1 MVIASIALR
10 VLTIAWAIVL
20 LWRLRRWKVWF
31 WTTSA
36 LLAATILMVASHS
49 TSILAWFLSPPSEA
63 IGTVLLISI
72 TRFVVVVVAERA
84 LAGRN
89 RAEKQL
95 RAKENLHRHLVEH
108 SLGLMCAHDE
118 KGVLLSI
125 NPAAA
130 EALGLLPEQ
139 CIGRSVR
146 DVLAPP
152 VRQKFD
158 DYLDRIRKNRTDSGL
173 MRLTARDGSGHIWL
187 YRNVWHEEQ
196 GQPPVVLGHAQ
207 DVTALKRVEKQLRE
221 SEEKLEERIT
231 ERTRELEEAHEEQR
245 RLGARIQQVQK
256 VESLA
261 LMAGGVAHDFN
272 NLLVGIV
279 GYAELALMDLQ
290 PRSPV
295 RPFVEEIQKAADKAR
310 DLTNQ
315 MLAYA
320 GRGQL
325 VAAPADLSRL
335 AEETVQLLHGTISPK
350 AALSLHLA
358 EDVPA
363 AIVDRTQVQQ
373 VVMNLLTNASE
384 ALEDHEGTI
393 RVETGVLSVEESEV
407 RDAYLGQGLAKGR
420 YVYLEVSDTGCGM
433 DRETKAKMFD
443 PFFSTK
449 FTGRGLGLAAVL
461 GIMKGHKGSVTV
473 DSRPGLGSQIKV
485 LFPACEQRIPQRSGS
500 ASTAPS
506 EWHGSGTILL
516 VDDEKTV
523 RAVARTMLVRMGFTV
538 LTADDGRS
546 GLSVFRER
554 LDEIVAV
561 LLDWTMPGLSGE
573 DLLRELRQIRAAT
586 PVIVSSGFTRE
597 DISGQMA
604 GETGAFVQKPY
615 KYHDLAEKLR
625 GLL

>member
-1 MVIASIALR
+1 MAIASIALR

-63 IGTVLLISI
+63 TGTVLLISI

-173 MRLTARDGSGHIWL
+173 MRLKTRDGSEHIWL

-196 GQPPVVLGHAQ
+196 GKPPVVLGHAQ

-221 SEEKLEERIT
+221 SEEKLEERIAK
-231 ERTRELEEAHEEQR
+231 RTRELERAHEEQR
-245 RLGARIQQVQK
+245 RLATRIQQVQK

-272 NLLVGIV
+272 N
-279 GYAELALMDLQ
+279 
-290 PRSPV
+290 
-295 RPFVEEIQKAADKAR
+295 
-310 DLTNQ
+310 
-315 MLAYA
+315 
-320 GRGQL
+320 
-325 VAAPADLSRL
+325 
-335 AEETVQLLHGTISPK
+335 
-350 AALSLHLA
+350 
-358 EDVPA
+358 
-363 AIVDRTQVQQ
+363 
-373 VVMNLLTNASE
+373 
-384 ALEDHEGTI
+384 
-393 RVETGVLSVEESEV
+393 
-407 RDAYLGQGLAKGR
+407 
-420 YVYLEVSDTGCGM
+420 
-433 DRETKAKMFD
+433 
-443 PFFSTK
+443 
-449 FTGRGLGLAAVL
+449 
-461 GIMKGHKGSVTV
+461 
-473 DSRPGLGSQIKV
+473 
-485 LFPACEQRIPQRSGS
+485 
-500 ASTAPS
+500 
-506 EWHGSGTILL
+506 
-516 VDDEKTV
+516 
-523 RAVARTMLVRMGFTV
+523 
-538 LTADDGRS
+538 
-546 GLSVFRER
+546 
-554 LDEIVAV
+554 
-561 LLDWTMPGLSGE
+561 
-573 DLLRELRQIRAAT
+573 
-586 PVIVSSGFTRE
+586 IVSWDRWLCRACSDGPATE
-597 DISGQMA
+597 ITGQTA
-604 GETGAFVQKPY
+604 C
-615 KYHDLAEKLR
+615 
-625 GLL
+625 